1 MLDDDPAG
9 ESPAGGD
16 YPVATVAIPDD
27 DEGDRDVESSG
38 VRVSVGWATS
48 RIRQGGAQVNRLQRV
63 SESNS
68 PENGFPPEADGGVV
82 ENVERLP
89 QARRPQSPTKN
100 WVSAVGGISGVSEG
114 DMLTRIDHRKHGTTH
129 RLRRRSC
136 LREGVEYNPHCGE
149 IATCLGVGRMGPNK

>member
-1 MLDDDPAG
+1 MLDDDPMG
-9 ESPAGGD
+9 ESPIGGD
-16 YPVATVAIPDD
+16 YPVTTVAIPDD
-27 DEGDRDVESSG
+27 DKGDRVVASSG

-48 RIRQGGAQVNRLQRV
+48 QIRQGGAQVSRLQRAANFV
-63 SESNS
+63 S
-68 PENGFPPEADGGVV
+68 PEIGFPPETDGGVL

-129 RLRRRSC
+129 RLRWRSC
-136 LREGVEYNPHCGE
+136 LREGVVYNPHCGE
-149 IATCLGVGRMGPNK
+149 VATCLGVGRMGPNK